1 VGVGGGVSV
10 ITVAGSRTKA
20 VLNVGAG
27 VCQLCPQSPPQHG
40 CFVRLIIKGDMRDVF
55 SPA

>member
-1 VGVGGGVSV
+1 MGVGGGVSV